1 MFYAISV
8 SNIGMRPTHEDNFL
22 LNGHMIDCNVQQ
34 SMPETK
40 SVQYEAMCRR
50 KVNFIA
56 VSDGMGGH
64 KAGEVA
70 SRLCIEML
78 AELEDQVQDNDDLEL
93 VIAEV
98 QDHIDELN
106 HELCSEGE
114 KDARLSGMGA
124 TLVLFISCGKNSA
137 VLNIGDSRAYYFDGK
152 SLCQLTTD
160 HTEGQRM
167 IELGILTRKEVEK
180 FPARKHLNRYLGY
193 KAFGYKLKADVTY
206 LDLTEGT
213 LVLCSD
219 GISDGLS
226 DTMINNILGEN
237 RIYEAGLILADRAGS
252 VKNADNATI
261 ILVQMR
267 R

>member
-8 SNIGMRPTHEDNFL
+8 SNIGMRLTHEDNFL
-22 LNGHMIDCNVQQ
+22 LNGHMIDCKVQQ
-34 SMPETK
+34 SMPEIK
-40 SVQYEAMCRR
+40 SVQYEAMCQRN
-50 KVNFIA
+50 VNFIA
-56 VSDGMGGH
+56 ISDGMGGH

-70 SRLCIEML
+70 SRLCVEML
-78 AELEDQVQDNDDLEL
+78 AELEDQVQDYDDLEM
-93 VIAEV
+93 VVAEV
-98 QDHIDELN
+98 QEHVDKLN

-114 KDARLSGMGA
+114 KNVQLSGMGA
-124 TLVLFISCGKNSA
+124 TLVLFISCGENST

-193 KAFGYKLKADVTY
+193 NAYGYKLKADVTY

-219 GISDGLS
+219 GISDVLS
-226 DTMINNILGEN
+226 DTMINNILGEKN
-237 RIYEAGLILADRAGS
+237 IYEAGQILADRAS
-252 VKNADNATI
+252 CVKNADNATI
-261 ILVQMR
+261 ILIQMR